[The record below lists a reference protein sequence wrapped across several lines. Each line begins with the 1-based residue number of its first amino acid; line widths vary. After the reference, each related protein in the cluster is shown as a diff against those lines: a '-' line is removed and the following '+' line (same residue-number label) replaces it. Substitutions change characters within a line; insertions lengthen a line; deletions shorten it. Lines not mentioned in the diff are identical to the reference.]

1 MLDYIGTAV
10 DKLQHSFN
18 VLQSAFYNHKLVLNV
33 EKTKFMLFSRA
44 SNIDF
49 STFKITTL
57 KGSDIERVSE
67 YKYFGIQLEDKCTLK
82 HHINMLMCQLRQKPG
97 FMYRN

>member
-33 EKTKFMLFSRA
+33 EKTQFMPRQRA
-44 SNIDF
+44 SNMDYI
-49 STFKITTL
+49 TFKITTL
-57 KGSDIERVSE
+57 KGSDIERV
-67 YKYFGIQLEDKCTLK
+67 
-82 HHINMLMCQLRQKPG
+82 
-97 FMYRN
+97 